1 MLFFFILCPTFTVQ
15 VYLMIFRSLLLAPH
29 NKEIIKCTK
38 NLAKNNEYPCY
49 AQSACLFR
57 KTHPTIF
64 SPWHLQNNPK
74 VFQVFFLFFGS
85 DDPLFCQLRDKETSN
100 DCQQL
105 FSSITTCVFPLTKQL
120 FCFPFYR
127 DISLGVNILD
137 TCGRDTYALNQSLEF
152 IRSSLSSSTFDVSQ

>member
-1 MLFFFILCPTFTVQ
+1 MPNIYCLGIFDDFSKSSTRPIHTKKSSNVQKIMNIL
-15 VYLMIFRSLLLAPH
+15 
-29 NKEIIKCTK
+29 
-38 NLAKNNEYPCY
+38 

-57 KTHPTIF
+57 KTHPAIF

-74 VFQVFFLFFGS
+74 VFLGVFFYFS
-85 DDPLFCQLRDKETSN
+85 DQMILYSVSYVIKKRL
-100 DCQQL
+100 DCQL

>member
-1 MLFFFILCPTFTVQ
+1 MLFFFILCSTFTVQ
-15 VYLMIFRSLLLAPH
+15 VYLMIFRSLLLAPY
-29 NKEIIKCTK
+29 KEIIKYAK
-38 NLAKNNEYPCY
+38 NLAKNNEYPCSSQL
-49 AQSACLFR
+49 AFTE
-57 KTHPTIF
+57 KPTR
-64 SPWHLQNNPK
+64 P
-74 VFQVFFLFFGS
+74 FFLHGICKITQKYFQFFLVFGS

>member
-1 MLFFFILCPTFTVQ
+1 MPNIYYLGISIWWFFEVFYLLHIKKSSNVQKLVQKIMNIL
-15 VYLMIFRSLLLAPH
+15 
-29 NKEIIKCTK
+29 
-38 NLAKNNEYPCY
+38 

-57 KTHPTIF
+57 KTHPFF

-74 VFQVFFLFFGS
+74 VFLGFFYFS
-85 DDPLFCQLRDKETSN
+85 DQMILYSVSYVIKETSN

>member
-1 MLFFFILCPTFTVQ
+1 
-15 VYLMIFRSLLLAPH
+15 MIFRSLLLAPY
-29 NKEIIKCTK
+29 KEIIKCAKT
-38 NLAKNNEYPCY
+38 LAKNNEYPCSVSLPF
-49 AQSACLFR
+49 Q
-57 KTHPTIF
+57 KNPPIF

-74 VFQVFFLFFGS
+74 VFLVFFYFS
-85 DDPLFCQLRDKETSN
+85 DQMILYSVSYVIKETSN